1 MISSQPVDFNSLSDS
16 NKHSVIIGSC
26 GLIDRFVYR
35 ICLFSSLEIR
45 ASVMVS
51 VLASCAVDRGFE
63 SRLGQ
68 TKDYKICICCFSTK
82 HAALRRK
89 STYWLAWNQCLS
101 EATCLS
107 G

>member
-35 ICLFSSLEIR
+35 ICLFNSLEIR
-45 ASVMVS
+45 APWWCNGQR
-51 VLASCAVDRGFE
+51 A
-63 SRLGQ
+63 RLVCGR
-68 TKDYKICICCFSTK
+68 STK

-89 STYWLAWNQCLS
+89 SKDWLARNQCLS